1 MHVHII
7 SVGTN
12 EDFQDHLEILL
23 PSVNCNLIRLKGL
36 VFLDNNPR
44 DSAKTSNKI
53 YVTGKRLKFLDI

>member
-23 PSVNCNLIRLKGL
+23 PSINCNLIRLEGL
-36 VFLDNNPR
+36 IFLDINPSN
-44 DSAKTSNKI
+44 SAKASNKI
-53 YVTGKRLKFLDI
+53 YVTGKKVRSLDI